1 MLGLKKHRMGSMR
14 SRTRRDAQDA
24 AIHDPSIQ
32 VLTSH
37 ARHPQVTQNDV
48 VAVIS
53 EMLLAARLHFNWCK
67 GHLSALRSPAE
78 RYGAKRGREG
88 ERLRR
93 VLFRGRRVG
102 ALVCC
107 GICTISSDVVS

>member
-1 MLGLKKHRMGSMR
+1 
-14 SRTRRDAQDA
+14 
-24 AIHDPSIQ
+24 
-32 VLTSH
+32 
-37 ARHPQVTQNDV
+37 
-48 VAVIS
+48 
-53 EMLLAARLHFNWCK
+53 MLLAARLHFNWCK

-102 ALVCC
+102 GFGLLRDLHDLLGRCQL
-107 GICTISSDVVS
+107 IDVRPGLCSRD